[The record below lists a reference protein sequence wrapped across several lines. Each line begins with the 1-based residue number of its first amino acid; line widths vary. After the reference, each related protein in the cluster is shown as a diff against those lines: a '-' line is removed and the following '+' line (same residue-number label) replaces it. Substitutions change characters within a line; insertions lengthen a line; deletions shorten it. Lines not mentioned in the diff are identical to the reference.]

1 MRPYFPQLYIA
12 PQHCDPYIQCRIAL
26 SEHSDTIISNRNAL
40 AVVEGVETYEPF
52 IKTLN
57 AVIAKY
63 AVKHH
68 HHRHNHADNSQNSQN
83 NNTQNGGSI

>member
-1 MRPYFPQLYIA
+1 VYKTIVE
-12 PQHCDPYIQCRIAL
+12 RI
-26 SEHSDTIISNRNAL
+26 NAL
-40 AVVEGVETYEPF
+40 AVVEGVTAYEAF

-68 HHRHNHADNSQNSQN
+68 HHKHNHADNSQNN
-83 NNTQNGGSI
+83 NNQQNGGSI